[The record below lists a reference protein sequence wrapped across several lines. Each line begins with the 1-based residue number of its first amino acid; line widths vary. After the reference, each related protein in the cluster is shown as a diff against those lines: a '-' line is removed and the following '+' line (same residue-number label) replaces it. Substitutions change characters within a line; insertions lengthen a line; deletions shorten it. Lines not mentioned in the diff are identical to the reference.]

1 MLWYKAWLET
11 RSRFLISLIG
21 IVAICSLL
29 VLHGDRDVA
38 YEVSSDY
45 YNFVLFTGHQI
56 LVLMW
61 TLAVTL
67 ITMGGLLREKAAGS
81 SSFTLALP
89 VSRGRLMVVRVC
101 TGLIQAFVLAIVP
114 WFAMFSVSSIF
125 GKTRS
130 LSQASFYLVLLLGGG
145 LLFFGMAVLVSS
157 LISGEYTAP
166 AVGFGA
172 VIVTA
177 VALSSAHLRRY
188 SPWEFMTGLKYLNTH
203 TNALTLPIPWLQAAI
218 YMLVAGLLL
227 AISVR
232 AIQRREF

>member
-21 IVAICSLL
+21 MVALCSFS
-29 VLHGDRDVA
+29 VLYGDRNVA
-38 YEVSSDY
+38 YEVGSEY
-45 YNFVLFTGHQI
+45 YNFVLFEGHQL

-67 ITMGGLLREKAAGS
+67 IMMGGLLREKASGS

-89 VSRGRLMVVRVC
+89 VSRGRLMVVRIC
-101 TGLIQAFVLAIVP
+101 TGLAQAFTLAIVP
-114 WFAMFSVSSIF
+114 WVAMFSVSSVF

-130 LSQASFYLVLLLGGG
+130 LSQAVCYLVFLLGGG
-145 LLFFGMAVLVSS
+145 VLFFAVAVLVSS

-166 AVGFGA
+166 VASFGA
-172 VIVTA
+172 VVVIA
-177 VALSSAHLRRY
+177 VALSGAALRPY
-188 SPWEFMTGLKYLNTH
+188 SPWEFMTGIEYLNRH
-203 TNALTLPIPWLQAAI
+203 TNLLTLPIPWLQTAI
-218 YMLVAGLLL
+218 YIFVAGLLL

-232 AIQRREF
+232 LIQQQEF

>member
-11 RSRFLISLIG
+11 RSRFLIALIG
-21 IVAICSLL
+21 MVALCSFS
-29 VLHGDRDVA
+29 VLYGDRNVA
-38 YEVSSDY
+38 YEVGSEY
-45 YNFVLFTGHQI
+45 YNFVLFEGHQL

-67 ITMGGLLREKAAGS
+67 IMMGGLLREKASGS

-89 VSRGRLMVVRVC
+89 VSRGRLMVVRIC
-101 TGLIQAFVLAIVP
+101 IGLAQAFALAIVP
-114 WFAMFSVSSIF
+114 SVAMFSVSCVF

-130 LSQASFYLVLLLGGG
+130 FSQAVCYLVLLLGGG
-145 LLFFGMAVLVSS
+145 VLFFAVAVLVSS

-177 VALSSAHLRRY
+177 VALSSATLRRY
-188 SPWEFMTGLKYLNTH
+188 SPWEFMSGARYRSEQ
-203 TNALTLPIPWLQAAI
+203 TNLLSLPIPWLQAAI
-218 YMLVAGLLL
+218 YLLVAGLLL
-227 AISVR
+227 AISVK